1 MLGDCAKTLEKWC
14 IGLRIARAQFDT
26 RVWNLNLNDLLTL
39 RYGWLVREK
48 VRRQARFLFPYNFSI
63 SKFWSGVK
71 FYFVDWNFEIL
82 LRGENVPW
90 PKIFPFVNTFFRKT
104 YAPLCFD
111 EKPRRFA
118 RMHANKKLYIIYH
131 QPEISRAERRYP
143 SRVKGTPL
151 CYANYKVSF
160 N

>member
-1 MLGDCAKTLEKWC
+1 MLGDYAKILERWC

-26 RVWNLNLNDLLTL
+26 WAWNLNLNDLLTL

-48 VRRQARFLFPYNFSI
+48 VRWQARFLFPYNFSI

-71 FYFVDWNFEIL
+71 FYFVDFEIL

-104 YAPLCFD
+104 YAPLCFG

-118 RMHANKKLYIIYH
+118 RMRANKKLYIIYH
-131 QPEISRAERRYP
+131 QPELSRAERRYP
-143 SRVKGTPL
+143 SRAEGYPALLHKL
-151 CYANYKVSF
+151 WVSL